1 MSTAMSFFAAPAF
14 AQSQLS
20 NSETTT
26 SDPIR
31 IEEVGIEAD
40 ESNYKEEPNNPK
52 YTAPLINTPRSVTVV
67 TEEVLE
73 DRSATTLA
81 EALRNVPGITLAMGE
96 GGQPLAD
103 RPFIRGSESTAGIL
117 VDGLRDSSAQVRD
130 VFNLEQVEVV
140 RGASGPLAGRGA
152 AGGSINLVT
161 KTPKADSFVAGSL
174 GAGNGDYF
182 RGTLDMNSGDTGNNL
197 GVRLN
202 VMRHDTDI
210 VGRDGVF
217 DERFGISP
225 SITYGL
231 EGPTQISALYTHYE
245 SEGIID
251 YGHPLDLVTGEPV
264 EGIDPDNFYGLLG
277 RDFNDTELDS
287 GQFEVKHAF
296 NDSVSV
302 RNISRLTN
310 TNLAYIATNPD
321 DSQGN
326 LNNGL
331 VRRVVKSTNSESDIF
346 SNQTDF
352 TAYFDT
358 GSFAHSFSAGV
369 EYTHEETDRGSYSV
383 DQSAAGGVEIPRGG
397 CDQFGA
403 GAPSG
408 YNCTDLF
415 NPNPNDPWQGEITLN
430 DPTNTKAETY
440 GAYLFDSIDI
450 SEKFIANIGLR
461 VDDFDTKT
469 SSGLSNSETIF
480 SYQLGAIYKP
490 SYNTSIYASYATSA
504 SPAGV
509 TIGDGGNNL
518 SGTNED
524 LNPEK
529 NRNYEVGV
537 KWEPGAG
544 NISLNAAVFRN
555 EVVDGY
561 VATAAGR
568 GAPQEAIGEQRT
580 QGLELS
586 ATGNITPEWNVFAGY
601 SYLDSEIIDAGP
613 INTDQVGN
621 RLPNTPEHSVS
632 LWTSYDVLDRF
643 QVGGG
648 AFYQGKRFGNTANTK
663 SVDGYV
669 RFDAMASVE
678 LTKNIDFQLN
688 VNNLTDK
695 RYYERVYTTHMATVA
710 AGRTVIGSL
719 NFRY

>member
-1 MSTAMSFFAAPAF
+1 M
-14 AQSQLS
+14 
-20 NSETTT
+20 
-26 SDPIR
+26 
-31 IEEVGIEAD
+31 
-40 ESNYKEEPNNPK
+40 
-52 YTAPLINTPRSVTVV
+52 
-67 TEEVLE
+67 
-73 DRSATTLA
+73 
-81 EALRNVPGITLAMGE
+81 
-96 GGQPLAD
+96 
-103 RPFIRGSESTAGIL
+103 
-117 VDGLRDSSAQVRD
+117 
-130 VFNLEQVEVV
+130 
-140 RGASGPLAGRGA
+140 
-152 AGGSINLVT
+152 
-161 KTPKADSFVAGSL
+161 
-174 GAGNGDYF
+174 
-182 RGTLDMNSGDTGNNL
+182 
-197 GVRLN
+197 
-202 VMRHDTDI
+202 
-210 VGRDGVF
+210 
-217 DERFGISP
+217 
-225 SITYGL
+225 
-231 EGPTQISALYTHYE
+231 
-245 SEGIID
+245 
-251 YGHPLDLVTGEPV
+251 
-264 EGIDPDNFYGLLG
+264 
-277 RDFNDTELDS
+277 
-287 GQFEVKHAF
+287 
-296 NDSVSV
+296 
-302 RNISRLTN
+302 
-310 TNLAYIATNPD
+310 
-321 DSQGN
+321 
-326 LNNGL
+326 
-331 VRRVVKSTNSESDIF
+331 
-346 SNQTDF
+346 
-352 TAYFDT
+352 
-358 GSFAHSFSAGV
+358 
-369 EYTHEETDRGSYSV
+369 
-383 DQSAAGGVEIPRGG
+383 
-397 CDQFGA
+397 
-403 GAPSG
+403 
-408 YNCTDLF
+408 
-415 NPNPNDPWQGEITLN
+415 
-430 DPTNTKAETY
+430 
-440 GAYLFDSIDI
+440 FDSIDI